1 MLILKNATRYI
12 SRFVYDIFDAV
23 PPYRYAEGLL
33 EGKEYLDEK
42 DRYVISV
49 ASARVEVDGFTFDN
63 LMIGEQVK
71 VRLTRTGRAVNI
83 ERMVPRQGPV

>member
-12 SRFVYDIFDAV
+12 SGFVYDIFDAF
-23 PPYRYAEGLL
+23 PPYRYADGLL
-33 EGKEYLDEK
+33 EGKEYLYQEG
-42 DRYVISV
+42 RYVISV

-71 VRLTRTGRAVNI
+71 VRLTRAGRAVNI
-83 ERMVPRQGPV
+83 DRIVPRQGPI

>member
-12 SRFVYDIFDAV
+12 SGFVYDIFDAF

-42 DRYVISV
+42 DRYVCLLYTSD
-49 ASARVEVDGFTFDN
+49 AADE
-63 LMIGEQVK
+63 
-71 VRLTRTGRAVNI
+71 
-83 ERMVPRQGPV
+83 